1 MSRDDAPTETS
12 LGFAWGEALI
22 ERQIYHKG
30 HRLLRVSTPRGYVD
44 IRITP
49 SGLIR
54 VTKQGT
60 KNAAKLFE
68 ADWKGRNDGVGF

>member
-1 MSRDDAPTETS
+1 MRDDAPTETS
-12 LGFAWGEALI
+12 LGFSWGEALI

-30 HRLLRVSTPRGYVD
+30 HRLLMVCTPREYLE

-54 VTKQGT
+54 FGKRGT
-60 KNAAKLFE
+60 KNAAKLFRAE
-68 ADWKGRNDGVGF
+68 WDQRNEGVGF